1 MKFINI
7 LLASLCS
14 SALALPDVINIE
26 SQALFPESIDLD
38 TQTHTLIAG
47 SLAFGV
53 LVSVS
58 LEGVTSPFINDTDV
72 SGLGRG
78 YIGVQVDS
86 VNRVVYACV
95 QDLNFESNINAFAGI
110 ASYDLDTMERRYLS
124 QLNGVDP
131 AGDPRGVTCNDVVQ
145 TSDGTSTFV
154 TDSFGDRIFRVSASG
169 AVTLE
174 TAGALLKKNDPAK
187 VFGINGIDINSQNE
201 LIIVQV

>member
-1 MKFINI
+1 MKFINK
-7 LLASLCS
+7 LLASLCP
-14 SALALPDVINIE
+14 SALALPDVINIA
-26 SQALFPESIDLD
+26 SQTLFTELIDL
-38 TQTHTLIAG
+38 
-47 SLAFGV
+47 
-53 LVSVS
+53 
-58 LEGVTSPFINDTDV
+58 
-72 SGLGRG
+72 
-78 YIGVQVDS
+78 
-86 VNRVVYACV
+86 
-95 QDLNFESNINAFAGI
+95 DLNFESNINAFAGI